1 MRSIFT
7 VKWNNKLT
15 ITYMNNKQFLSELS
29 DKCQMGADQSAR
41 QVEVLLGVMEKIWQD
56 GDSVSLSGFG
66 VLEVKKKNERISVN
80 PTTGVRMLVPP
91 KLVLTYKP
99 SSLLAERLSQEGGM
113 SKAAAEQFVKNFF
126 DIISQRVLSEGL
138 VKVKGL
144 GTFKLLQMEDR
155 ESVNV
160 NTGERFTI
168 DGHQKISF
176 VPDADLKERI
186 NKPFAA
192 FETVVITEEQAAQLA
207 GMDTE
212 TENAPAQEP
221 AAKPAKA
228 EKAKAAAKEDT
239 QEPQVKDVTQK
250 KGTRCLLKII
260 LWIVITILVIGLGL
274 FMLWPVIG
282 NNVLEVLE
290 RDYLDRNKTEMVAD
304 SVKTA
309 APVQKVAPVKEAA
322 PEKPAAQ
329 PAAKPAQQPAAK
341 PAETPAA
348 KPAAK
353 PAAQPAA
360 QPAQKY
366 PTIQLNS
373 KDQAKD
379 LSEFTMDD
387 VNNFSMEGVLATHTL
402 AKGETITRVALKYYG
417 SKKLWPYIVKYNNI
431 KDPTKL
437 HEGTVIKVPVLKAK

>member
-1 MRSIFT
+1 MD
-7 VKWNNKLT
+7 NK
-15 ITYMNNKQFLSELS
+15 INLS
-29 DKCQMGADQSAR
+29 Q
-41 QVEVLLGVMEKIWQD
+41 
-56 GDSVSLSGFG
+56 
-66 VLEVKKKNERISVN
+66 
-80 PTTGVRMLVPP
+80 
-91 KLVLTYKP
+91 
-99 SSLLAERLSQEGGM
+99 LAERLSQEGGM

-207 GMDTE
+207 RMDTE

-228 EKAKAAAKEDT
+228 AKAKAAAKEET
-239 QEPQVKDVTQK
+239 QEPKVKDVTQK

-290 RDYLDRNKTEMVAD
+290 RNYLDRNKTEMVAD

-309 APVQKVAPVKEAA
+309 APVQEVAPVKEAA

-329 PAAKPAQQPAAK
+329 PAAK
-341 PAETPAA
+341 
-348 KPAAK
+348 
-353 PAAQPAA
+353 PAA

-417 SKKLWPYIVKYNNI
+417 SKKLWPYIAKYNNI